1 MDYRV
6 AVLGTI
12 LTAAIG
18 CTISAKAEAL
28 PSQSGAAAAKSQNP
42 PTAVTTG
49 QTTAGLAPT
58 ARCDAFAPV
67 FQSNYAW
74 THQPC
79 SAAICNDP
87 EYNSTSFSLEQIA
100 ICKKAGMLRQP
111 QKPRWKTYE
120 AANGEKFEVNMNAIR
135 HMQLGVMV
143 WGGIHG
149 VDVVAQPFIFD
160 CHGHV
165 IMPAGG
171 NGANGPVSTGWILV
185 PPRSV
190 LGQVARDVCRNQSS
204 LGGRPC
210 VNEMSGQRV
219 TKACGVPGE
228 PPYCIGYSP
237 AACKRIRQAVNSKVR
252 PYYCK
257 KQWQYTGSG
266 LTEEQ
271 VRICSV
277 RVSEGIDPMPQ

>member
-1 MDYRV
+1 MTYRV
-6 AVLGTI
+6 AILSTI
-12 LTAAIG
+12 LLTVISPAALKAQCYVLAPQYRVGGGPFDECSVTA
-18 CTISAKAEAL
+18 CTD
-28 PSQSGAAAAKSQNP
+28 GYN
-42 PTAVTTG
+42 PTAFSSE
-49 QTTAGLAPT
+49 QAKICAEENKKHPT
-58 ARCDAFAPV
+58 PP
-67 FQSNYAW
+67 N
-74 THQPC
+74 H
-79 SAAICNDP
+79 
-87 EYNSTSFSLEQIA
+87 
-100 ICKKAGMLRQP
+100 
-111 QKPRWKTYE
+111 WKTYE
-120 AANGEKFEVNMNAIR
+120 ADNGLKFRVNMGTIR
-135 HMQLGVMV
+135 HTNLGVSV

-165 IMPAGG
+165 IMPADG

-190 LGQVARDVCRNQSS
+190 LGQVARDVCGNQDS
-204 LGGRPC
+204 LGGLPC

-219 TKACGVPGE
+219 TKVCGVPGE

>member
-1 MDYRV
+1 MGYRV
-6 AVLGTI
+6 AVLSTI
-12 LTAAIG
+12 LTVAIG
-18 CTISAKAEAL
+18 CTISAQAQAP

-79 SAAICNDP
+79 SVAICADT
-87 EYNSTSFSLEQIA
+87 EYNFSSFSPEQMA
-100 ICKKAGMLRQP
+100 ICKKAGTLRQP
-111 QKPRWKTYE
+111 PKPRWKTYE
-120 AANGEKFEVNMNAIR
+120 ADNGLKFKVNMNTIR
-135 HMQLGVMV
+135 HTQLGVMV

-171 NGANGPVSTGWILV
+171 NGANGPVSTGWMLV

-190 LGQVARDVCRNQSS
+190 LGQVARDVCGN
-204 LGGRPC
+204 LGQPNASRYCSDFSPI
-210 VNEMSGQRV
+210 
-219 TKACGVPGE
+219 AC
-228 PPYCIGYSP
+228 SQ
-237 AACKRIRQAVNSKVR
+237 IREAVKSKVR
-252 PYYCK
+252 PAYCK
-257 KQWQYTGSG
+257 KDWRRVGSG

-271 VRICSV
+271 VRICSE
-277 RVSEGIDPMPQ
+277 RAAKGIDPMPQ